1 MARLNG
7 TQNMPLAYFAI
18 STAPLSERSKRY
30 KKIIIIK
37 MRIIQRFDQSV
48 ETIRI
53 PLL

>member
-30 KKIIIIK
+30 KIVIK
-37 MRIIQRFDQSV
+37 MRIIQRLDQSV
-48 ETIRI
+48 ETMRI